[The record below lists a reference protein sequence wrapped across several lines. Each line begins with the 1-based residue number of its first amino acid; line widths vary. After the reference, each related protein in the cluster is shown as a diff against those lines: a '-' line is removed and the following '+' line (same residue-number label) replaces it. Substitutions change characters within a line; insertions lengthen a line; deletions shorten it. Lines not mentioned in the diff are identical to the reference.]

1 MLPSVPRGREAQEH
15 LMEEHPT
22 GELSERERE
31 ILALVATGATN
42 LQIARAL
49 HISPNTVK
57 VHLRNIFGKLGVE
70 SRTEAA
76 LYAVQQGWVEL
87 PGAGVVLPAERP
99 SPAAPPTRPA
109 PIGPLR
115 RAFFVLWTLALAL
128 ALWLPYPQPG
138 QGRAPGDD
146 FGEVA
151 AGAPLAAP
159 RLPRASRWQSRAQM
173 PTPRGRL
180 AVAVWEGRLFAIG
193 GVGEEGVTDRVE
205 VYDPAQ
211 NAWTTASP
219 LPTPAA
225 NIQAAALGGRI
236 YVPGGYRPGGTFLD
250 TLQIYDLAMDTW
262 TLGPALPRPLAGYAL
277 AVYGGSLYLFGG
289 SDGTEYQ
296 ADAYRYDPDQGL
308 WGPLPPMPT
317 RRGFAGAAAVGEA
330 IFVVGGYDGERELN
344 VCERFDP
351 RDATWSACAPM
362 RVPRAGAGVAA
373 LGESLY
379 VIGGG
384 WQNYL
389 AFNEKYAPATDS
401 WTTFESPI
409 LGEWRLLGVATL
421 EPYLYAVG
429 GVSGQVLS
437 ATQAYQAQFRILLPV
452 TP

>member
-1 MLPSVPRGREAQEH
+1 
-15 LMEEHPT
+15 
-22 GELSERERE
+22 
-31 ILALVATGATN
+31 
-42 LQIARAL
+42 
-49 HISPNTVK
+49 
-57 VHLRNIFGKLGVE
+57 
-70 SRTEAA
+70 
-76 LYAVQQGWVEL
+76 
-87 PGAGVVLPAERP
+87 
-99 SPAAPPTRPA
+99 
-109 PIGPLR
+109 
-115 RAFFVLWTLALAL
+115 
-128 ALWLPYPQPG
+128 
-138 QGRAPGDD
+138 
-146 FGEVA
+146 
-151 AGAPLAAP
+151 
-159 RLPRASRWQSRAQM
+159 
-173 PTPRGRL
+173 
-180 AVAVWEGRLFAIG
+180 
-193 GVGEEGVTDRVE
+193 

-225 NIQAAALGGRI
+225 NIQAAALGGRV
-236 YVPGGYRPGGTFLD
+236 YVPGGYGPGGTFLD
-250 TLQIYDLAMDTW
+250 TLQIYDPATDAW
-262 TLGPALPRPLAGYAL
+262 TPGPALPRPLAGYAL
-277 AVYGGSLYLFGG
+277 AVYGRSLYLFGG
-289 SDGTEYQ
+289 SDGREYR

-308 WGPLPPMPT
+308 WEPLPPMPT

-351 RDATWSACAPM
+351 RGATWSACAPM

>member
-1 MLPSVPRGREAQEH
+1 
-15 LMEEHPT
+15 MEEQET
-22 GELSERERE
+22 AELSERERE
-31 ILALVATGATN
+31 ILTLVATGATN
-42 LQIARAL
+42 FQIARAL

-57 VHLRNIFGKLGVE
+57 VHLRNIFAKLGVE

-76 LYAVQQGWVEL
+76 LYAVQQGWVAL
-87 PGAGVVLPAERP
+87 PGAVAAVPAEMP
-99 SPAAPPTRPA
+99 VPPTPPARPA

-115 RAFFVLWTLALAL
+115 RAFFLLSAVALVL
-128 ALWLPYPQPG
+128 ALWLPYPQAG
-138 QGRAPGDD
+138 QGRTPGDD
-146 FGEVA
+146 FGEVVSR
-151 AGAPLAAP
+151 APLAAP
-159 RLPRASRWQSRAQM
+159 YLPTASRWKSRAQM

-180 AVAVWEGRLFAIG
+180 ALAAWEGHLIAIG
-193 GVGEEGVTDRVE
+193 GVEEEEITDRVE

-211 NAWTTASP
+211 NVWRAASP

-225 NIQAAALGGRI
+225 NIQAATLGDKVYI
-236 YVPGGYRPGGTFLD
+236 PGGYGPGGTFLD
-250 TLQIYDLAMDTW
+250 ILQVYDPARDAW
-262 TLGPALPRPLAGYAL
+262 TLGPSLPRPLAGYAL
-277 AVYGGSLYLFGG
+277 AVHGGSLYLFGG
-289 SDGTEYQ
+289 SDGTGYR
-296 ADAYRYDPDQGL
+296 ADAYRYDPDEGL
-308 WGPLPPMPT
+308 WTSLPPMPT

-351 RDATWSACAPM
+351 QAGTWSPCAPM

-384 WQNYL
+384 WQSYL
-389 AFNEKYAPATDS
+389 AFNERYESATDS

-421 EPYLYAVG
+421 EPYIYAVG

-437 ATQAYQAQFRILLPV
+437 ATQSYQARFRILLPIA
-452 TP
+452 P